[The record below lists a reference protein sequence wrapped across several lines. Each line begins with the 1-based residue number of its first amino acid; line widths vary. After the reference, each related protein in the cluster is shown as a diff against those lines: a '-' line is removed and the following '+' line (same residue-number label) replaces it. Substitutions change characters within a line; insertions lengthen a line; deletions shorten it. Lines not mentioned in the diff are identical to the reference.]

1 MTTIHFT
8 DNNVASESKYHSF
21 KIKSLTDMM
30 NAAFNN
36 PEFWG
41 NICLEMG

>member
-8 DNNVASESKYHSF
+8 DNNVASESKYPSF
-21 KIKSLTDMM
+21 KIKPLTDMT
-30 NAAFNN
+30 NAVFNN
-36 PEFWG
+36 LEFLG